1 MRLYPQLPGPR
12 IGTLS
17 RDLLIL
23 ALLVL
28 FAWLGKQVHDAVD
41 ALAVLGEGVR
51 SGGEAVEG
59 GFESAADAVDGTPIV
74 GGEIAD
80 GLRDAGGASG
90 GNVAELGRSGEEKV
104 HYLANLL
111 GLLTFAV
118 PAAFVLLTMVPRRVR
133 QIRQLTA
140 ASSVLREPVG
150 ERRRL
155 LAMRAAFALPYGQL
169 LQYTEDPIGDLA
181 DGNYDR
187 LVEAVLEDVGLRAPP
202 PSTARSSS
210 APAEESERRSRGRM
224 PPQPHT

>member
-1 MRLYPQLPGPR
+1 LYPQLPGPR
-12 IGTLS
+12 IGTLA
-17 RDLLIL
+17 RDLLIV

-51 SGGEAVEG
+51 SGGEAVQG
-59 GFESAADAVDGTPIV
+59 GFESAADAVDGTPVV

-80 GLRDAGGASG
+80 GLRDAGDASG
-90 GNVAELGRSGEEKV
+90 GNVADLGTAGEEKV

-111 GLLTFAV
+111 GLLMFAI
-118 PAAFVLLTMVPRRVR
+118 PSAFVLLAMLPPRIR

-140 ASSVLREPVG
+140 ASRVLSEPVG

-169 LQYTEDPIGDLA
+169 LQYTKDPIGDLA
-181 DGNYDR
+181 AERYEP
-187 LVEAVLEDVGLRAPP
+187 LVEAVLEDAGLRAPP
-202 PSTARSSS
+202 PLARSS
-210 APAEESERRSRGRM
+210 
-224 PPQPHT
+224 